1 MEQKLG
7 TFINKNGG
15 TFTMPIVEKEDVS
28 VLEGGYLITKDGQF
42 IPVKDGQDHD
52 KEFNEYLNKYE
63 CRETPVHYDTAKAF
77 TILVNDGIIVHMGR
91 KMGDNLNTIEGA
103 YIVLMPYEDL
113 TEEQEEAID
122 ILKKSNVGKVFKGEI
137 VPLTFIHLDSTMY
150 EFKEK
155 EGKSLH

>member
-1 MEQKLG
+1 MGQKLG

-52 KEFNEYLNKYE
+52 KVFNEYLNKYE

-77 TILVNDGIIVHMGR
+77 TILVNDGNIIYMGR

-122 ILKKSNVGKVFKGEI
+122 ILKKSNIGKVFKREI

>member
-52 KEFNEYLNKYE
+52 KVFNEYLNKYE
-63 CRETPVHYDTAKAF
+63 CRETPVHYDTPKAF
-77 TILVNDGIIVHMGR
+77 TILVNDGNIVYMGR
-91 KMGDNLNTIEGA
+91 KKGDNLNTIEGA

-122 ILKKSNVGKVFKGEI
+122 ILKKSNVGKVFKREI
-137 VPLTFIHLDSTMY
+137 VPLTFIYLDSTMY

>member
-28 VLEGGYLITKDGQF
+28 VLEGGYLITKDGQ
-42 IPVKDGQDHD
+42 DHD
-52 KEFNEYLNKYE
+52 IALSEYLNKYE
-63 CRETPVHYDTAKAF
+63 CRKTPVYYDTAKAF
-77 TILVNDGIIVHMGR
+77 TILVNDGNIVYIGR
-91 KMGDNLNTIEGA
+91 KMGDNLNIVEGA

-113 TEEQEEAID
+113 TEEQEEAVD
-122 ILKKSNVGKVFKGEI
+122 ILKKSNIGKVFKREI

-150 EFKEK
+150 EFKKRNE
-155 EGKSLH
+155 SLYTNHKYLNF

>member
-52 KEFNEYLNKYE
+52 IVFSEYLNKYE

-77 TILVNDGIIVHMGR
+77 TILVNDGNIVYIGK
-91 KMGDNLNTIEGA
+91 KMRDNLNTIEGT
-103 YIVLMPYEDL
+103 YIVIMPYEDL

-122 ILKKSNVGKVFKGEI
+122 ILKKSNVGKVFKREI
-137 VPLTFIHLDSTMY
+137 VPLTFIYLDSTMY

>member
-1 MEQKLG
+1 MGQKLG

-52 KEFNEYLNKYE
+52 KVFNEYLNKYE
-63 CRETPVHYDTAKAF
+63 CRETPIHYDTAKAF
-77 TILVNDGIIVHMGR
+77 TILVN
-91 KMGDNLNTIEGA
+91 
-103 YIVLMPYEDL
+103 
-113 TEEQEEAID
+113 
-122 ILKKSNVGKVFKGEI
+122 VGKVFKREI

-150 EFKEK
+150 ELKKK

>member
-7 TFINKNGG
+7 TFKDIKGG
-15 TFTMPIVEKEDVS
+15 TFTMPITEKEDVS

-42 IPVKDGQDHD
+42 IPVKDGQNH
-52 KEFNEYLNKYE
+52 EEVFNEYLNKYE
-63 CRETPVHYDTAKAF
+63 CRETSVHYDTAKAF
-77 TILVNDGIIVHMGR
+77 TILVNDGNIVYMGR

-103 YIVLMPYEDL
+103 YIVIMPYEDL

-122 ILKKSNVGKVFKGEI
+122 ILKKSNVGKVFKREI